1 MAMVMLSDELGF
13 PYPIEARA
21 HEAVLSIFVTA
32 SLLGKEADR
41 VLQAFGLT
49 QAQFDILMLLRY
61 QTADGSADQTSL
73 GKMLVVNR
81 SNVTALVDR
90 MERDGLVTR
99 TGDPADR
106 RVKRVRM
113 TPAAARLLE
122 RAEQAYSARTREV
135 VAGLTP
141 AKLATLCRLLQ
152 TVRTALREGRKP
164 RGRRQSLTSLAQDG
178 REP

>member
-1 MAMVMLSDELGF
+1 MALSDELGF
-13 PYPIEARA
+13 LRPIDARA

-41 VLQAFGLT
+41 VLQGFGLT

-61 QTADGSADQTSL
+61 QTADGSADQTTL

-81 SNVTALVDR
+81 SNVTGLVDR

-99 TGDPADR
+99 IGDVADR

-113 TPAAARLLE
+113 TPAGARVLE
-122 RAEQAYSARTREV
+122 KAEQAYAARTREV

-141 AKLATLCRLLQ
+141 ANLAQLCRSLEA
-152 TVRTALREGRKP
+152 VRTALRERPVPRKRRALFAPRARDRRKP
-164 RGRRQSLTSLAQDG
+164 
-178 REP
+178 

>member
-1 MAMVMLSDELGF
+1 MALSDELGF
-13 PYPIEARA
+13 LRPIEARA

-61 QTADGSADQTSL
+61 QTADGAADQTTL
-73 GKMLVVNR
+73 GRMLVVNR
-81 SNVTALVDR
+81 SNVTGLVDR

-99 TGDPADR
+99 VGDPADR

-113 TPAAARLLE
+113 TPAGARILE
-122 RAEQAYSARTREV
+122 RAGQAYAARTREI

-141 AKLATLCRLLQ
+141 VNLAALCRSLE
-152 TVRTALREGRKP
+152 TVRAALREGLGPRK
-164 RGRRQSLTSLAQDG
+164 RRMSLAPLARD
-178 REP
+178 RRNP

>member
-1 MAMVMLSDELGF
+1 MALSDELGF
-13 PYPIEARA
+13 LRPIDTPV

-41 VLQAFGLT
+41 VLQGFGLT

-61 QTADGSADQTSL
+61 QTADGSADQTTL

-81 SNVTALVDR
+81 SNVTGLVDR
-90 MERDGLVTR
+90 MERGGLVTR
-99 TGDPADR
+99 IGDPADR

-113 TPAAARLLE
+113 TPAGARVLE
-122 RAEQAYSARTREV
+122 RAEQAYAARTREV

-141 AKLATLCRLLQ
+141 ANLATLCRSLEA
-152 TVRTALREGRKP
+152 VRTALREGPAPQK
-164 RGRRQSLTSLAQDG
+164 RRMSLAPLAQD
-178 REP
+178 RRKP

>member
-1 MAMVMLSDELGF
+1 MALGDELGF
-13 PYPIEARA
+13 LRPIDARA

-41 VLQAFGLT
+41 LLQAFGLT

-61 QTADGSADQTSL
+61 QTADGSADQTRL

-81 SNVTALVDR
+81 SNVTGLVDR
-90 MERDGLVTR
+90 MERDALVTR
-99 TGDPADR
+99 LGDTADR

-113 TPAAARLLE
+113 TPAGARVLE
-122 RAEQAYSARTREV
+122 RAEQAYAARTREV

-141 AKLATLCRLLQ
+141 ASLSALCRALEA
-152 TVRTALREGRKP
+152 VRAALRKGPGSGKRRPSLAPPPRDRRKP
-164 RGRRQSLTSLAQDG
+164 
-178 REP
+178 

>member
-1 MAMVMLSDELGF
+1 MALSDELGF
-13 PYPIEARA
+13 RRPIDARA

-41 VLQAFGLT
+41 VLQGFGLT

-73 GKMLVVNR
+73 GRMLVVNR
-81 SNVTALVDR
+81 SNVTGLVDR

-99 TGDPADR
+99 LGDPADR

-113 TPAAARLLE
+113 TPAGARLLE
-122 RAEQAYSARTREV
+122 RAEQVYAARTREV
-135 VAGLTP
+135 TACLTP
-141 AKLATLCRLLQ
+141 AKLSALCRSLAA
-152 TVRTALREGRKP
+152 VRAALREGPAPGKRRRAPAPLARDRRKP
-164 RGRRQSLTSLAQDG
+164 
-178 REP
+178 